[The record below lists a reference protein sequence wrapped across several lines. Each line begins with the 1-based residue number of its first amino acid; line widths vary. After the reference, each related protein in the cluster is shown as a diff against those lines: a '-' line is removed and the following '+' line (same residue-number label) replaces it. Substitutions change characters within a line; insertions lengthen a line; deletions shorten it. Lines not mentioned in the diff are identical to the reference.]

1 MQNTKYY
8 DQLKSVPDWGKKKI
22 MGGTLKGKTDISP
35 QWRYQ
40 RMTEVFGP
48 CGVGWKFTIEKQ
60 WTEQGADNVL
70 MCFCNVLL
78 FVRIDGEWS
87 EGIPGTGGN
96 ELVSK
101 SHSGL
106 YSSDEG
112 YKMALTDALSV
123 AMKMLGVAA
132 DVYSGFEDSKYAQS
146 GGNTATSSSTSNS
159 YTGNSDDKPWFNPID
174 KNGEITEQGVK
185 WLDYADKVGKAKAID
200 DTQQKY
206 KISKAVRQWMN
217 NN

>member
-1 MQNTKYY
+1 M
-8 DQLKSVPDWGKKKI
+8 
-22 MGGTLKGKTDISP
+22 
-35 QWRYQ
+35 
-40 RMTEVFGP
+40 F
-48 CGVGWKFTIEKQ
+48 
-60 WTEQGADNVL
+60 
-70 MCFCNVLL
+70 FCTVLL
-78 FVRIDGEWS
+78 YVRIYGEWS

-96 ELVSK
+96 ELISK

-146 GGNTATSSSTSNS
+146 GGNTSTYSQTSQASIDNE
-159 YTGNSDDKPWFNPID
+159 KPWFNPID

-217 NN
+217 TN